1 MALALSAVINQARKF
16 LNEYVGNNEDD
27 LSAAGNYADE
37 FSKETDELLRA
48 HAEVAARIVG
58 KLCPLRYLS
67 VRTATTAVSL
77 GDTRFLRRPDGRYMI
92 RIVPDGSDIPV
103 WLRIVQI
110 DVDGMLQPIR
120 TILTADDEHY
130 AMEYSAERGVGSGI
144 YRPRA
149 YSPLGDI
156 DMIEIHSLA
165 GEDGSFGVKISMVEM
180 PKITEVGGIEVFAN
194 LSDELLDAVAGQTA
208 ALYLSATGDEKANAL
223 ASLAGAMISTLKME
237 TASTAEQ

>member
-67 VRTATTAVSL
+67 VRTATTQASQ
-77 GDTRFLRRPDGRYMI
+77 GDTRLLRRPDGRYMI

-110 DVDGMLQPIR
+110 DVDGLLQPIR
-120 TILTADDEHY
+120 TILTGDDEHY
-130 AMEYSAERGVGSGI
+130 AMEYSAEKGVGSGI

-165 GEDGSFGVKISMVEM
+165 GSGPFNVKISMVEM

-194 LSDELLDAVAGQTA
+194 FSDELLDAVAGQTA
-208 ALYLSATGDEKANAL
+208 ALYLSATGDEKSGAL

>member
-58 KLCPLRYLS
+58 KLCPLRYLTVTEVTKS
-67 VRTATTAVSL
+67 VTP
-77 GDTRFLRRPDGRYMI
+77 DQKRPDGRYVL
-92 RIVPDGSDIPV
+92 RLQPGASNGIPV
-103 WLRIVQI
+103 WLRIVEI

-120 TILTADDEHY
+120 TILTGDDEHY
-130 AMEYSAERGVGSGI
+130 AMEYSAEKGVGSGI

-149 YSPLGDI
+149 YSPLGDV

-165 GEDGSFGVKISMVEM
+165 GDGPFGVKISMVEM
-180 PKITEVGGIEVFAN
+180 PKITEVGGIDVFAN

-208 ALYLSATGDEKANAL
+208 ALYLSATGDEKASAL